1 MRRWSHAIGWLGAA
15 AIAACV
21 AAALW
26 WGPALWWE
34 TGPRALPESGPRPAA
49 EELATA
55 APNAQLLGV
64 QTEQADAER
73 VLPREE
79 RPAPKSERSALVPLR
94 PEVAA
99 APLGVWVLV
108 VGTDRQPREGVEVV
122 LRLRGE
128 YPVPPEAQGTSG
140 PDGRVWLALDRP
152 DVERPRWVELAGPGE
167 SQRGIEVD
175 PFEPR
180 AGPVVLVVGDDAA
193 LEVRVVCEL
202 GSNLEGVAA
211 RLIAVPDL
219 DAAFGSVRESDPTRV
234 GTRRLA
240 NGVARWSE
248 LPPHT
253 DFTVVVEA
261 PSPLGHKRA
270 RVRTP
275 GPGER
280 TAVEVVYSSADV
292 VLLGRFRDGADE
304 SSASWTLWNPVPR
317 KAVRFWQRMPLVVE
331 SDGGFGVRLE
341 ADEWQA
347 LGPGACLVV
356 KLGIQSSRFW
366 AASIPPI
373 HGPGRVELAEIGTS
387 AGTICAG
394 WAQVDPDAPPPLPE
408 LGVEGRLPPHEFA
421 AFPAQVVGPFADGNF
436 RADGE
441 MPSGL
446 EWRLV
451 CRTPGWGIVGPA
463 DFVPGDTGV
472 RIQLQRLWP
481 GFRGRLVPG
490 QALAASPSWAHYLHL
505 RATLKEGP
513 TGRVATPDADGSFAF
528 DLPPG
533 ALATVSVH
541 TGWHRR
547 PLFTT
552 KVEDDGYLEL
562 RLPDGLRVVELDVRA
577 PDGTEVEA
585 RVREWG
591 AQSGAGFSGGFQFP
605 PTVLLDLPTHDLVV
619 ESPGYLDTP
628 VLGVVEGRR
637 VDLLGRSV
645 PIRLHAPSL
654 PDVPEWVRLR
664 PQISGAP
671 DPRADSSS
679 RFLFDGEG
687 WADMLVAGTGEFY
700 VHLYVE
706 LSKEGIQTGRLLAD
720 AMSPRILVVDPV
732 EGAPPP
738 VHTVAFDPDAVRRAI
753 ESLR

>member
-1 MRRWSHAIGWLGAA
+1 MTGPRAASAWLGAA
-15 AIAACV
+15 AIALCV

-26 WGPALWWE
+26 WGTTPGTA
-34 TGPRALPESGPRPAA
+34 PEAGVSAAA
-49 EELATA
+49 EEVARGVSATQLRDVQSAEPESALGRTERDVQGLEGSTATA
-55 APNAQLLGV
+55 V
-64 QTEQADAER
+64 
-73 VLPREE
+73 
-79 RPAPKSERSALVPLR
+79 RSALTPPR
-94 PEVAA
+94 TESSGAA
-99 APLGVWVLV
+99 VGVQVLV
-108 VGTDRQPREGVEVV
+108 VGADRQPREGVEVV
-122 LRLRGE
+122 LRLDGE
-128 YPVPPEAQGTSG
+128 SLAPPEARGTTG
-140 PDGRVWLALDRP
+140 VDGKVWLRVDRP
-152 DVERPRWVELAGPGE
+152 DIRRSRWVELAGPGE

-175 PFEPR
+175 PFVPR
-180 AGPVVLVVGDDAA
+180 AAPVVLVVGDGAGLD
-193 LEVRVVCEL
+193 VRVVCEL
-202 GSNLEGVAA
+202 GSNLEGVAV
-211 RLIAVPDL
+211 RLIAVRDL

-248 LPPHT
+248 LPPHS
-253 DFTVVVEA
+253 DFTLVVEA
-261 PSPLGHKRA
+261 PSPLGPKRA
-270 RVRTP
+270 RVRTA

-280 TAVEVVYSSADV
+280 AALDVVYSSEDV
-292 VLLGRFRDGADE
+292 VLLGRLRVGAHP
-304 SSASWTLWNPVPR
+304 SSGTWTLWNPVPKR
-317 KAVRFWQRMPLVVE
+317 AVRFWNHMPLAVE
-331 SDGGFGVRLE
+331 PDGGFCVRL
-341 ADEWQA
+341 ANDEWQA

-356 KLGIQSSRFW
+356 ALRASSSQLW

-373 HGPGRVELAEIGTS
+373 HGPGRVELAEFGTS

-394 WAQVDPDAPPPLPE
+394 WAEVDPDAPPPLPE

-421 AFPAQVVGPFADGNF
+421 AFPAQVVGPFADGSF

-441 MPSGL
+441 LPSGL
-446 EWRLV
+446 DWRLA
-451 CRTPGWGIVGPA
+451 CRTPGWGIVGSA
-463 DFVPGDTGV
+463 EFVPGDSGV
-472 RIQLQRLWP
+472 RIELQRLWP

-490 QALAASPSWAHYLHL
+490 QALAASPSWAHHLHL

-513 TGRVATPDADGSFAF
+513 TGRVATPDADGSFSF
-528 DLPPG
+528 DVPPG

-552 KVEDDGYLEL
+552 KVVDDGYLEL

-591 AQSGAGFSGGFQFP
+591 AQSGAGFFGGFQFP
-605 PTVLLDLPTHDLVV
+605 PTALLDLPTHDLVV

-671 DPRADSSS
+671 DPRADVSSS
-679 RFLFDGEG
+679 ALFDGAG
-687 WADMLVAGTGEFY
+687 WADVLVAGTGEFY

-706 LSKEGIQTGRLLAD
+706 LSKEGMQTGRLLAD

-732 EGAPPP
+732 QGEPPP
-738 VHTVAFDPDAVRRAI
+738 VHTVAFDLEAVQRAI
-753 ESLR
+753 DSLR